1 MDTWPIFC
9 SSFQLAGH
17 NGRVGEGKDRQELL
31 LQDPFCHGFGVF
43 GFGEFK
49 CRPPFL
55 KTQEMV
61 VYQSQTL
68 FLALKAHIPYVRTKL
83 SHTGKCGESRTVFS
97 PPHERTVSP
106 SPPE

>member
-61 VYQSQTL
+61 VDISVTNSVPSSESTYTL
-68 FLALKAHIPYVRTKL
+68 CTHKTFTHR
-83 SHTGKCGESRTVFS
+83 EMW
-97 PPHERTVSP
+97 
-106 SPPE
+106 